1 MTKIRG
7 FEQVN
12 EKSLKN
18 DSKTILPTRS
28 DNRSAGYDFYS
39 KETQTIQPGEKHL
52 FWTDVKSF
60 MQPDEFLAI
69 HVRSSIGIKAGLML
83 ANTTGIIDS
92 SYYENKSND
101 GNIGICL
108 YNNSDFPVVVKK
120 DDRIAQGIFTKYL
133 TVDNEEVLNIE
144 RKGGIGSSGK

>member
-60 MQPDEFLAI
+60 MQSDEFLAI

-108 YNNSDFPVVVKK
+108 YNNSDFPVVIKK

-133 TVDNEEVLNIE
+133 TIDNEEVLNTE